1 MDESDFS
8 RRLKEIKAEVLA
20 LKQAHEYGLGAFNFY
35 YKSASIDTPPASLE
49 DVNLRLTIKYGDD
62 VNQLP
67 FQILRF
73 NPKVVYGIT
82 WNSNTHEYRVAYSD
96 NNLIS
101 TTHYVFLVSSK
112 PVVSMEIVKV

>member
-1 MDESDFS
+1 MDERSFTKK
-8 RRLKEIKAEVLA
+8 LKDIKAEVLA

-35 YKSASIDTPPASLE
+35 YKSASIDTPPSSL
-49 DVNLRLTIKYGDD
+49 DNVNLRLTIKYGDD
-62 VNQLP
+62 VKQLP

-73 NPKVVYGIT
+73 NSKEVYGVA

-96 NNLIS
+96 NNFAY